1 MQPGSVRFSEHEH
14 EHEHEFDVMD
24 TGDLRGVTKFLA
36 NAATLFDS

>member
-14 EHEHEFDVMD
+14 EFDVID
-24 TGDLRGVTKFLA
+24 TGDLRGVSKFLA